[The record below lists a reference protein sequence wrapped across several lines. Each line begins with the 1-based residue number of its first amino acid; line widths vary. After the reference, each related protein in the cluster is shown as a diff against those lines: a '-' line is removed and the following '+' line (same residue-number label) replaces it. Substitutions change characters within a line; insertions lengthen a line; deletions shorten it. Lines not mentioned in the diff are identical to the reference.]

1 MKIKYFL
8 AILLSIAIF
17 TSCTKSPEKIYQKNA
32 FDKTVEDYLF
42 IELSMGL
49 HDKNHVDAYFGPESI
64 QTAAKREKIPLEAIV
79 SNIHAVREQLDSLLD
94 YFEKDPIIRK
104 RIIGLFLRIRAL
116 KTRIKLFQGYS
127 IPFDEESK
135 LLFGVQAP
143 TYDSTYFENILNQI
157 DALVPGEGNLS
168 ERVNDFR
175 HQFIVPPELLPE
187 VFKAAINECRR
198 RTLEH
203 IDLPRNESF
212 VIEYVKDK
220 PWSGYNWYQG
230 NAKSLIQINT
240 DLPIS
245 IDRAID
251 LGCHE
256 GYPGHHTYNVL
267 KEKNL
272 VKKLHWTEFSLYPLF
287 GHQSLIAEGSAN
299 FGIDLAFSKND
310 RISFEQQTLFPLAE
324 LDSAQASQYYNLLEL
339 MSELNYAGNEAAR
352 SYLNGEKTR
361 EEAAAWLVKYS
372 LSSQESAEKRV
383 DFFDTYR
390 SYVINYNLGKDLVKN
405 YIETGTS
412 DQNSKW
418 EKFIDML
425 STQILPADLL

>member
-17 TSCTKSPEKIYQKNA
+17 TSCTKNSEKIYQNNV
-32 FDKTVEDYLF
+32 FDKTVENYLF
-42 IELSMGL
+42 IELTMGL

-64 QTAAKREKIPLEAIV
+64 QTAAKREKIPLEAIM
-79 SNIHAVREQLDSLLD
+79 SNIHAIREQLDSLLN
-94 YFEKDPIIRK
+94 YFEKDLIIRK

-116 KTRIKLFQGYS
+116 ETRIKLFQGYS

-135 LLFGVQAP
+135 LLFDVQAP
-143 TYDSTYFENILNQI
+143 KYDSTYFENILNQI

-168 ERVNDFR
+168 ERVNNFR

-187 VFKAAINECRR
+187 VFKAAINECRQ

-212 VIEYVKDK
+212 VIEYVKNK

-230 NAKSLIQINT
+230 DAKSLIQINT

-272 VKKLHWTEFSLYPLF
+272 VKKLHWNEFSLYPLF

-299 FGIDLAFSKND
+299 FGIDLAFSKNN

-324 LDSAQASQYYNLLEL
+324 LDSAQAGQYYNLLEL
-339 MSELNYAGNEAAR
+339 MSGLNYAGNEAAR

-361 EEAAAWLVKYS
+361 EEAVSWLIKYS

-405 YIETGTS
+405 YIETGMS

>member
-17 TSCTKSPEKIYQKNA
+17 TSCTKNSEKIYQNNV
-32 FDKTVEDYLF
+32 FDKTVENYLF

-64 QTAAKREKIPLEAIV
+64 QALAKRDKIPLEAIM
-79 SNIHAVREQLDSLLD
+79 SNIHTIREQLDSLLN
-94 YFEKDPIIRK
+94 YFEKDLIIRK

-116 KTRIKLFQGYS
+116 ETRIKLFQGYS

-135 LLFGVQAP
+135 LLFDVQAP
-143 TYDSTYFENILNQI
+143 KYDSTYFENILNQI

-168 ERVNDFR
+168 ERVNNFR

-187 VFKAAINECRR
+187 VFKAAINECRQ

-212 VIEYVKDK
+212 VIEYVKNK

-230 NAKSLIQINT
+230 DAKSLIQINT

-299 FGIDLAFSKND
+299 FGIDLAFSKNN
-310 RISFEQQTLFPLAE
+310 RINFEQQTLFPLAE
-324 LDSAQASQYYNLLEL
+324 LDSAQAGQYYNLLEL

-361 EEAAAWLVKYS
+361 EEAVSWLIKYS

-405 YIETGTS
+405 YIETGMS

>member
-17 TSCTKSPEKIYQKNA
+17 TSCTKNSEKIYQNNV
-32 FDKTVEDYLF
+32 FDKTVENYLF

-64 QTAAKREKIPLEAIV
+64 QALAKRDKIPLEAIM
-79 SNIHAVREQLDSLLD
+79 SNIHTIREQLDSLLN
-94 YFEKDPIIRK
+94 YFEKDLIIRK

-116 KTRIKLFQGYS
+116 ETRIKLFQGYS

-143 TYDSTYFENILNQI
+143 KYDSTYFENILNQI

-168 ERVNDFR
+168 ERVNNFR

-212 VIEYVKDK
+212 VIEYVKNK

-230 NAKSLIQINT
+230 DAKSLIQINT

-299 FGIDLAFSKND
+299 FGIDLAFSKNN

-324 LDSAQASQYYNLLEL
+324 LDSAQAGQYYNLLEL
-339 MSELNYAGNEAAR
+339 MSGLNYAGNEAAR

-361 EEAAAWLVKYS
+361 EEAVAWLVKYS

-418 EKFIDML
+418 KKFIDML

>member
-17 TSCTKSPEKIYQKNA
+17 TSCTKSPEKIYQKNT
-32 FDKTVEDYLF
+32 FDKTVENYLF

-64 QTAAKREKIPLEAIV
+64 QALAKRDKIPLEAIM
-79 SNIHAVREQLDSLLD
+79 SNIHAIREQLDSLLN
-94 YFEKDPIIRK
+94 YFEKDLIIRK

-116 KTRIKLFQGYS
+116 ETRIKLFQGYS

-135 LLFGVQAP
+135 LLFDVQAP
-143 TYDSTYFENILNQI
+143 KYDSTYFENILNQI

-168 ERVNDFR
+168 ERVNNFR

-212 VIEYVKDK
+212 VIEYVKNK

-230 NAKSLIQINT
+230 DAKSLIQINT

-299 FGIDLAFSKND
+299 FGIDLAFSKNN

-324 LDSAQASQYYNLLEL
+324 LDSAQAGQYYNLLEL

-361 EEAAAWLVKYS
+361 EEAVSWLIKYS

-405 YIETGTS
+405 YIETGMS